1 MIRAIKQT
9 RKINSFQMTVI
20 PSGRDLYMRYG
31 ERTGVLGEC
40 SCSEGEMGDPVLL
53 NGTST
58 IARILNQ
65 VNALAKDPLL
75 SE

>member
-1 MIRAIKQT
+1 MIKAIKQT

-20 PSGRDLYMRYG
+20 PSGRDLYTRYG
-31 ERTGVLGEC
+31 ERTGVFGEC
-40 SCSEGEMGDPVLL
+40 TCNEGELGDPVVM

-65 VNALAKDPLL
+65 VESLSKDPILAD
-75 SE
+75 